1 MSNPSLAHDLALKR
15 TVHTPLDQKP
25 HYAWRDVLVT
35 EVIELPDVILLCPH
49 GEERFDL
56 TEVADTLG
64 KALTNVCLARG
75 EKDIFNDT
83 NRAWLA
89 RICREVAGNLS
100 ELARTSAPLRLSLN
114 GLYELI
120 EKTLV
125 DNNAY
130 FVAKSL
136 LLNRARKIS
145 LDREAAAHSTLRV
158 IRRNNQVVPW
168 SDQKVEI
175 AVRKTFL
182 SLQRD
187 SAPAVALTKA
197 VSERV
202 HSSKQSFVH
211 IEEIQDMVQEELMKS
226 GHFKVAEAYILFRAQ
241 RGIAREA
248 GETTASEAPFGG
260 TAADTPLQAAMIVVK
275 KASGENV
282 FWDGA
287 DLRKRIEFA
296 QIGLDLCLTTDEIEA
311 ELRRSVY
318 DQISQKD
325 LDSTIILNSK
335 TLIERD
341 ADFAKFAGRIQ
352 LTYIYEE
359 ILGWDIMADGIGA
372 LKAAHQRA
380 FKKYLER
387 GVAIKRLN
395 PRLLE
400 YDLAKLAAV
409 LDPSADLEFDFLGI
423 QTLYDRYLI
432 VDKTNKQSKRLETP
446 QFFWMRVAMGLFLDE
461 AGDREGRVSALYDLY
476 KSRRFCSSTPTLF
489 NSGTLHSQ
497 LSSCYLYYVDDS
509 IEGIMLRGI
518 AENAFLSKWA
528 GGLGGSWTAV
538 RGTGAYIGGTNGE
551 SQGVIP
557 FLKLHNDQLVAV
569 NQGGKRKG
577 SGCAYLETWHNDI
590 TEFLEL
596 RKNTGD
602 DRRRTHD
609 MNTANW
615 IPDLFM
621 KRMEARQHWTLFR
634 ANQCKDLHELYG
646 KKFEEAY
653 LRYEQLAEEG
663 KIYGQK
669 IDALELWKKMLSML
683 FETGHPWI
691 TFKDACNIR
700 SPQDHVGV
708 IHSSNLCTE
717 ITLNTSN
724 DETAVCNLGSILLDT
739 HLKPDGALDHEKL
752 RATIRMAVRA
762 LDNVI
767 DINFYPTEPAKR
779 SNLRHRPIGLGVMGL
794 AHALYLRGHAFAS
807 PAAVEFNDE
816 AMEAIAYYAYEA
828 SSDLA
833 AERGTY
839 STYKGS
845 KWDRGLLPQ
854 DTLDL
859 LEQERGVAVEVPRGG
874 KMDWAPVRAKIAA
887 HGMRNSNVLA
897 IAPTATISNITA
909 TSPCIEPTYKN
920 LFVKSNLSGEFIVLN
935 PFLVKD
941 LKTRGLWNQ
950 EMIDNLKYFDG
961 ELKDI
966 GSVPADLKAK
976 YLTAF
981 DIDHKWIIEAAAR
994 RQKWIDQAQSVNLWI
1009 KTPDLKTLSHMY
1021 RAAWHAGLK
1030 TTYYLRSL
1038 GASNI
1043 EKATVAVKKEVR
1055 GAVKEGQD
1063 GGQNSGDAGGSHQP
1077 SLPGTAATE
1086 VSTPPMPVGSE
1097 SGPSPSALP
1106 LSPSAPRTYT
1116 AAEKTACSIEAMR
1129 NGGECEACQ

>member
-1 MSNPSLAHDLALKR
+1 MTMTPSLAHDLALKR
-15 TVHTPLDQKP
+15 TVHTPVEQKP
-25 HYAWRDVLVT
+25 HYAWRDVLAG
-35 EVIELPDVILLCPH
+35 EQIELPPIVLICPH
-49 GEERFDL
+49 GEERFSL
-56 TEVADTLG
+56 SEVADTLG
-64 KALTNVCLARG
+64 KSLTNVHLAKG
-75 EKDIFNDT
+75 EKDIFTDA
-83 NRAWLA
+83 NRAWVA
-89 RICREVAGNLS
+89 SICREVAANLR
-100 ELARTSAPLRLSLN
+100 ELARRQNPLRLTLN
-114 GLYELI
+114 GLYELL

-136 LLNRARKIS
+136 LLNRARKIAV
-145 LDREAAAHSTLRV
+145 DRDSAAQSTLRV

-168 SDQKVEI
+168 SEQKVEI

-187 SAPAVALTKA
+187 SAPAVEITKA
-197 VSERV
+197 VSARV
-202 HSSKQSFVH
+202 HGSKQSFVH
-211 IEEIQDMVQEELMKS
+211 IEEIQDMVQEELMKG

-241 RGIAREA
+241 RAVAREA
-248 GETTASEAPFGG
+248 GLDNAAGDAAAVAAAENPSLAPG
-260 TAADTPLQAAMIVVK
+260 QAALIVVK
-275 KASGENV
+275 KVDGTNV
-282 FWDGA
+282 FWDGT

-296 QIGLDLCLTTDEIEA
+296 RIGLDLCLSNDEIEM

-325 LDSTIILNSK
+325 LDATIILNSK

-359 ILGWDIMADGIGA
+359 VLGWDILRDGIGA
-372 LKAAHQRA
+372 LKTAHQRA
-380 FKKYLER
+380 FKKYLEH

-400 YDLAKLAAV
+400 YDLAKLGAA
-409 LDPSADLEFDFLGI
+409 LDPSSDLEFDFLGI

-432 VDKTNKQSKRLETP
+432 VDKTKKPSRRIETP
-446 QFFWMRVAMGLFLDE
+446 QFFWMRVAMGLFIDE
-461 AGDREGRVSALYDLY
+461 KTEREPLITGLYELY

-489 NSGTLHSQ
+489 NAGTLHSQ
-497 LSSCYLYYVDDS
+497 LSSCYLYYVDDTLES
-509 IEGIMLRGI
+509 IMLRGI
-518 AENAFLSKWA
+518 ADNAFLAKWA

-538 RGTGAYIGGTNGE
+538 RGTGAHIQGTNGE

-577 SGCAYLETWHNDI
+577 SGCAYLETWHNDMF
-590 TEFLEL
+590 EFLEL

-621 KRMEARQHWTLFR
+621 KRMEARQSWTLFR
-634 ANQCKDLHELYG
+634 SNQVKDLHDLYG
-646 KKFEEAY
+646 AAFEKRY
-653 LRYEQLAEEG
+653 LEYEKLADEG
-663 KIYGQK
+663 KIHGQK
-669 IDALELWKKMLSML
+669 VEALELWKKMLSML

-724 DETAVCNLGSILLDT
+724 DETAVCNLGSVILES
-739 HLKPDGALDHEKL
+739 HLKSDGSLDREKL
-752 RATIRMAVRA
+752 RDTIRLAVRA

-767 DINFYPTEPAKR
+767 DINFYPTKAAET
-779 SNLRHRPIGLGVMGL
+779 SNRRHRPIGLGVMGL

-807 PAAVEFNDE
+807 PEAVEFNDE
-816 AMEAIAYYAYEA
+816 AMEAIAFYAYEA

-833 AERGTY
+833 AERGAY
-839 STYKGS
+839 SSYKGS

-859 LEQERGVAVEVPRGG
+859 LEKERGVEVEVPRGG
-874 KMDWAPVRAKIAA
+874 KMDWTPLRAKIAKQ
-887 HGMRNSNVLA
+887 GMRNSNCLA

-941 LKTRGLWNQ
+941 LKARGLWDQ
-950 EMIDNLKYFDG
+950 DMIDNLKYFDG

-966 GSVPADLKAK
+966 ERIPTDLKVK

-981 DIDHKWIIEAAAR
+981 DIDAKWIVDAAAR
-994 RQKWIDQAQSVNLWI
+994 RQKWIDQSQSVNLWI

-1021 RAAWHAGLK
+1021 RQAWHAGLK

-1043 EKATVAVKKEVR
+1043 EKATVSVKKEMR
-1055 GAVKEGQD
+1055 GVAAG
-1063 GGQNSGDAGGSHQP
+1063 AGGD
-1077 SLPGTAATE
+1077 TAQGLQSEGAT
-1086 VSTPPMPVGSE
+1086 
-1097 SGPSPSALP
+1097 AK
-1106 LSPSAPRTYT
+1106 RIYT
-1116 AAEKTACSIEAMR
+1116 AEEKAACSIEAMR
-1129 NGGECEACQ
+1129 RGETCEACQ

>member
-15 TVHTPLDQKP
+15 TVHTPVEQKP
-25 HYAWRDVLVT
+25 HYAWRDVLAP
-35 EVIELPDVILLCPH
+35 EVIEVPNVILLCPH
-49 GEERFDL
+49 GEERFVL
-56 TEVADTLG
+56 AEVADTLG
-64 KALTNVCLARG
+64 KALTNVHLARG
-75 EKDIFNDT
+75 EKDIFTDA

-89 RICREVAGNLS
+89 RICREVAGNLAV
-100 ELARTSAPLRLSLN
+100 LARTQSPVRLSLN
-114 GLYELI
+114 ALYELI

-136 LLNRARKIS
+136 LLNRARKIAI
-145 LDREAAAHSTLRV
+145 DRDSAATSTLRV
-158 IRRNNQVVPW
+158 IRRNNHVVPW
-168 SDQKVEI
+168 SEQKVEI

-187 SAPAVALTKA
+187 SAPAVALTRA

-226 GHFKVAEAYILFRAQ
+226 GHFKVAEAYILFRAE
-241 RGIAREA
+241 RAASRDA
-248 GETTASEAPFGG
+248 GTDSEVPFAAAATAPAAGQET
-260 TAADTPLQAAMIVVK
+260 MILVK
-275 KASGENV
+275 RASGENA

-296 QIGLDLCLTTDEIEA
+296 RIGLDLCLSNDEIEA

-325 LDSTIILNSK
+325 LDATIVLNSK
-335 TLIERD
+335 TLIEKD

-359 ILGWDIMADGIGA
+359 ILGWDITRDGIGA
-372 LKAAHQRA
+372 LKTAHQRA
-380 FKKYLER
+380 FKKYLEH

-395 PRLLE
+395 PRLLD
-400 YDLAKLAAV
+400 YDLAKLSAV

-423 QTLYDRYLI
+423 QTMYDRYLI
-432 VDKTNKQSKRLETP
+432 VDKSQKNAKRIETP
-446 QFFWMRVAMGLFLDE
+446 QFFWMRVSMGLMLDE
-461 AGDREGRVSALYDLY
+461 KGDRESRVTGLYELY

-509 IEGIMLRGI
+509 LEGIMYRGI
-518 AENAFLSKWA
+518 AENAFLAKWA

-538 RGTGAYIGGTNGE
+538 RGTGAYIAGTNGE

-557 FLKLHNDQLVAV
+557 FLKLHNDQLVAI

-590 TEFLEL
+590 FEFLEL

-621 KRMEARQHWTLFR
+621 KRMEARSTWTLFR
-634 ANQCKDLHELYG
+634 SNEVKDLHDLYG
-646 KKFEEAY
+646 RAFEKRYVEYEA
-653 LRYEQLAEEG
+653 LAEQG
-663 KIYGQK
+663 KIQGQK
-669 IDALELWKKMLSML
+669 IEALELWKKMLSML

-700 SPQDHVGV
+700 SPQDHCGV

-724 DETAVCNLGSILLDT
+724 DETAVCNLGSVILDS
-739 HLKPDGALDHEKL
+739 HLKADGSLDHAKL
-752 RATIRMAVRA
+752 RETIGMAVRA

-767 DINFYPTEPAKR
+767 DINFYPTEAAKR

-794 AHALYLRGHAFAS
+794 AHALYMKGIPFAS
-807 PAAVEFNDE
+807 EAAVEFNDE

-828 SSDLA
+828 SSDIA

-854 DTLDL
+854 DTVDI
-859 LEQERGVAVEVPRGG
+859 LEQERGVKVDVPRGG
-874 KMDWAPVRAKIAA
+874 RMDWAPVRAKIAR

-941 LKTRGLWNQ
+941 LKARGLWDQ

-961 ELKDI
+961 EVMDI
-966 GSVPADLKAK
+966 DRMPADLKAR
-976 YLTAF
+976 YMTAF
-981 DIDHKWIIEAAAR
+981 DIDPKWIIAAAAR
-994 RQKWIDQAQSVNLWI
+994 RQKWIDQSQSVNLWI
-1009 KTPDLKTLSHMY
+1009 KTPDQKTLSHMY
-1021 RAAWHAGLK
+1021 RQAWHAGLK

-1043 EKATVAVKKEVR
+1043 EKATIAVKKETR
-1055 GAVKEGQD
+1055 GAIKEGAD
-1063 GGQNSGDAGGSHQP
+1063 GGQNSGDTGGTHSIAQVKADAA
-1077 SLPGTAATE
+1077 TAAGKKTF
-1086 VSTPPMPVGSE
+1086 
-1097 SGPSPSALP
+1097 
-1106 LSPSAPRTYT
+1106 T
-1116 AAEKTACSIEAMR
+1116 AAEKNACSIEAMR
-1129 NGGECEACQ
+1129 NGETCEACQ